1 MSDLTNKDAEQDS
14 KLAVLESKIES
25 YRERIIALEEETKD
39 VSVID
44 STLEN
49 AIRRIEM
56 VHQRIDRTEER
67 FKQVEQKVLDNKIW
81 IQRASAVIGA
91 AVTIIGLIAAMPQDA
106 DAFTEDGLLGQPCAT
121 SLTNSFVT
129 EVTVKP
135 IGEING
141 SNDTTQQEVMLQLQ
155 GN

>member
-14 KLAVLESKIES
+14 KLAVLESRIES
-25 YRERIIALEEETKD
+25 YRERIHALEAETKD

-56 VHQRIDRTEER
+56 VHQRIDKTEEKLKEIR
-67 FKQVEQKVLDNKIW
+67 QQTIDNKIW

-91 AVTIIGLIAAMPQDA
+91 VVTLIGIIVAMPQDA
-106 DAFTEDGLLGQPCAT
+106 E
-121 SLTNSFVT
+121 SKEN
-129 EVTVKP
+129 
-135 IGEING
+135 NYG
-141 SNDTTQQEVMLQLQ
+141 SNDTTKQEIMLQLQ
-155 GN
+155 SGRD

>member
-1 MSDLTNKDAEQDS
+1 MSDLTNKDSEQDA

-25 YRERIIALEEETKD
+25 YRERITSLEEETKD

-56 VHQRIDRTEER
+56 VHSRIDKTEEKIKEL
-67 FKQVEQKVLDNKIW
+67 KQQVTDNKIW

-91 AVTIIGLIAAMPQDA
+91 AVTLIGIIVAMPSDA
-106 DAFTEDGLLGQPCAT
+106 DSKEL
-121 SLTNSFVT
+121 
-129 EVTVKP
+129 K
-135 IGEING
+135 NG
-141 SNDTTQQEVMLQLQ
+141 RNDTTKQEVVLQLPRS
-155 GN
+155 

>member
-1 MSDLTNKDAEQDS
+1 MSDLTNKDSEQDA

-39 VSVID
+39 VSVIE

-56 VHQRIDRTEER
+56 VHNRIDKTEEKIKEIR
-67 FKQVEQKVLDNKIW
+67 QQSIDNKIW

-91 AVTIIGLIAAMPQDA
+91 AVTLIGIIVALPQDA
-106 DAFTEDGLLGQPCAT
+106 DSKEL
-121 SLTNSFVT
+121 
-129 EVTVKP
+129 KH
-135 IGEING
+135 G
-141 SNDTTQQEVMLQLQ
+141 SNDTTQQEIVLHIQ
-155 GN
+155 GNRN

>member
-14 KLAVLESKIES
+14 KLAVLESRIES
-25 YRERIIALEEETKD
+25 YRERIISLEEETKD

-56 VHQRIDRTEER
+56 VHSRIDKTEEQIKEL
-67 FKQVEQKVLDNKIW
+67 KQQVTDNKIW

-91 AVTIIGLIAAMPQDA
+91 AVALIGIVVAIPQDA
-106 DAFTEDGLLGQPCAT
+106 DSKEL
-121 SLTNSFVT
+121 
-129 EVTVKP
+129 K
-135 IGEING
+135 NG
-141 SNDTTQQEVMLQLQ
+141 RYGSPQQEVVLQLSRS
-155 GN
+155 

>member
-25 YRERIIALEEETKD
+25 YRERIIALEGETKD

-44 STLEN
+44 STLGN

-56 VHQRIDRTEER
+56 VHQRIDKTEE
-67 FKQVEQKVLDNKIW
+67 KLKHVEQKVLDNKIW

-91 AVTIIGLIAAMPQDA
+91 AVTIIGLIAAMPSDA
-106 DAFTEDGLLGQPCAT
+106 DAFTSDSLISSPCAT
-121 SLTNSFVT
+121 TSLSNTFVDD
-129 EVTVKP
+129 VT
-135 IGEING
+135 IRSE
-141 SNDTTQQEVMLQLQ
+141 NDDISEQEVLSQIEDR
-155 GN
+155 

>member
-1 MSDLTNKDAEQDS
+1 MSDLTNKDSEQDA

-39 VSVID
+39 VSVIE

-56 VHQRIDRTEER
+56 VHNRIDKTEEKIKEIR
-67 FKQVEQKVLDNKIW
+67 QQSIDNKIW

-91 AVTIIGLIAAMPQDA
+91 AVALIGIIVALPQDA
-106 DAFTEDGLLGQPCAT
+106 DSKEL
-121 SLTNSFVT
+121 
-129 EVTVKP
+129 K
-135 IGEING
+135 NG
-141 SNDTTQQEVMLQLQ
+141 SNDTTQQEIVLHIQSDR
-155 GN
+155 N

>member
-56 VHQRIDRTEER
+56 VHSRIDKTEER
-67 FKQVEQKVLDNKIW
+67 IKELKQQVTDNKIW

-91 AVTIIGLIAAMPQDA
+91 AVTLIGIIVAMPSDA
-106 DAFTEDGLLGQPCAT
+106 DSKEL
-121 SLTNSFVT
+121 
-129 EVTVKP
+129 K
-135 IGEING
+135 NG
-141 SNDTTQQEVMLQLQ
+141 RNDTTKQEVVLQLPRS
-155 GN
+155 

>member
-1 MSDLTNKDAEQDS
+1 MSDLTNKDSEQDA

-39 VSVID
+39 VSVIE

-56 VHQRIDRTEER
+56 VHSRIDKTEEKIKEIR
-67 FKQVEQKVLDNKIW
+67 QQAIDNKIW

-91 AVTIIGLIAAMPQDA
+91 AVTLIGIIVALPQEA
-106 DAFTEDGLLGQPCAT
+106 DSKEM
-121 SLTNSFVT
+121 NY
-129 EVTVKP
+129 
-135 IGEING
+135 G
-141 SNDTTQQEVMLQLQ
+141 SDDTTKQEIVLQLQ
-155 GN
+155 GD

>member
-25 YRERIIALEEETKD
+25 FRERIHALEAETKD

-56 VHQRIDRTEER
+56 VHSRIDKTEEKIKEIR
-67 FKQVEQKVLDNKIW
+67 QQSIDNKIW

-91 AVTIIGLIAAMPQDA
+91 AVALIGIIVALPQDA
-106 DAFTEDGLLGQPCAT
+106 DSKELPIKI
-121 SLTNSFVT
+121 
-129 EVTVKP
+129 EVTSYAK
-135 IGEING
+135 
-141 SNDTTQQEVMLQLQ
+141 SN
-155 GN
+155 

>member
-25 YRERIIALEEETKD
+25 YRERIHALEAETSN

-56 VHQRIDRTEER
+56 VHSRIDKTEEKIKEIR
-67 FKQVEQKVLDNKIW
+67 QQTIDNKIW

-91 AVTIIGLIAAMPQDA
+91 AVTLIGIIVAMPQDA
-106 DAFTEDGLLGQPCAT
+106 ESQEMNYG
-121 SLTNSFVT
+121 S
-129 EVTVKP
+129 
-135 IGEING
+135 NG
-141 SNDTTQQEVMLQLQ
+141 STQQEVVLQLQ
-155 GN
+155 SHRNK

>member
-1 MSDLTNKDAEQDS
+1 MSDLTNKDSEQDA

-39 VSVID
+39 VSVIE

-56 VHQRIDRTEER
+56 VHSRIDKTEER
-67 FKQVEQKVLDNKIW
+67 IKEIRQQTIDNKIW

-91 AVTIIGLIAAMPQDA
+91 AVTLIGIIVAMPQDA
-106 DAFTEDGLLGQPCAT
+106 DSKEMNYGINDPAKQ
-121 SLTNSFVT
+121 
-129 EVTVKP
+129 
-135 IGEING
+135 EI
-141 SNDTTQQEVMLQLQ
+141 VLQLQ
-155 GN
+155 SN

>member
-56 VHQRIDRTEER
+56 VHSRIDKTEER
-67 FKQVEQKVLDNKIW
+67 IKELKQQVTDNKIW

-91 AVTIIGLIAAMPQDA
+91 AVTLIGIIVAMPSDA
-106 DAFTEDGLLGQPCAT
+106 DSKEL
-121 SLTNSFVT
+121 
-129 EVTVKP
+129 K
-135 IGEING
+135 NG
-141 SNDTTQQEVMLQLQ
+141 RNDTTKQEVVLQLQ
-155 GN
+155 GHRN

>member
-25 YRERIIALEEETKD
+25 FRERIHALEAETKD

-56 VHQRIDRTEER
+56 VHQRIDRTEEKLKEIR
-67 FKQVEQKVLDNKIW
+67 QQTIDNKIW

-91 AVTIIGLIAAMPQDA
+91 AVTLIGIIVAMPQEA
-106 DAFTEDGLLGQPCAT
+106 D
-121 SLTNSFVT
+121 S
-129 EVTVKP
+129 K
-135 IGEING
+135 EINYG
-141 SNDTTQQEVMLQLQ
+141 SNDTTQQEIVLQLQ
-155 GN
+155 SSRD

>member
-1 MSDLTNKDAEQDS
+1 MSDLTNKDSEQDA

-25 YRERIIALEEETKD
+25 YRERIIALEEDTKD

-56 VHQRIDRTEER
+56 VHSRIDKTEEKLKEIR
-67 FKQVEQKVLDNKIW
+67 QQSIDNKIW

-91 AVTIIGLIAAMPQDA
+91 VVTVIGIIVAMPQDA
-106 DAFTEDGLLGQPCAT
+106 DALTED
-121 SLTNSFVT
+121 SLTGGPCVT
-129 EVTVKP
+129 EVALSNVVEEVSIKP
-135 IGEING
+135 SLEE
-141 SNDTTQQEVMLQLQ
+141 QE
-155 GN
+155 

>member
-25 YRERIIALEEETKD
+25 FRERIHALGAETSN

-56 VHQRIDRTEER
+56 VHSRIDKTEE
-67 FKQVEQKVLDNKIW
+67 KLKALDNELRGRIRKAEMW
-81 IQRASAVIGA
+81 IAGAGAVIA
-91 AVTIIGLIAAMPQDA
+91 AATTIIGIAVSVESQ
-106 DAFTEDGLLGQPCAT
+106 
-121 SLTNSFVT
+121 
-129 EVTVKP
+129 
-135 IGEING
+135 EINYG
-141 SNDTTQQEVMLQLQ
+141 RNDSPQQEVMLQLSSDRD
-155 GN
+155 

>member
-14 KLAVLESKIES
+14 KLAVLESRIES
-25 YRERIIALEEETKD
+25 FRERIHALEAETKD

-56 VHQRIDRTEER
+56 VHSRIDKTEEKIKEIR
-67 FKQVEQKVLDNKIW
+67 QQSIDNKIW

-91 AVTIIGLIAAMPQDA
+91 ALTLIGIIVALPQDA
-106 DAFTEDGLLGQPCAT
+106 DSKELSIT
-121 SLTNSFVT
+121 T
-129 EVTVKP
+129 EVISYAKT
-135 IGEING
+135 N
-141 SNDTTQQEVMLQLQ
+141 
-155 GN
+155 